1 MEKILVVDDE
11 EQNISYLETLFKAH
25 GFQVM
30 TARNGAK
37 ALEAAREDPPHIII
51 SDILMPVMDGF
62 MLCKEWKND
71 DRLKKIPFVFYTATY
86 TDPKDEK
93 LAMEMGADLFI
104 IKPQEPDILLNLVQ
118 KIMAKFKST
127 ITEPTSEIE
136 LSEEAF
142 LQEHNEALFRKLEKK
157 IRQLEEANQMVQES
171 ETKYRSIFDNSIS
184 GIYRTTKEGRFLTL
198 NSAFYH
204 MLGYSSQE

>member
-104 IKPQEPDILLNLVQ
+104 IKPQEPDILVNLVQ
-118 KIMAKFKST
+118 KVMVKFKSK
-127 ITEPTSEIE
+127 IIEPTSKME
-136 LSEEAF
+136 LSGEAF
-142 LQEHNEALFRKLEKK
+142 LQEHNETLFRKLEKK
-157 IRQLEEANQMVQES
+157 TPSTGRSKSSES
-171 ETKYRSIFDNSIS
+171 KKVKQSIAPFLIIPFQV
-184 GIYRTTKEGRFLTL
+184 IYS
-198 NSAFYH
+198 NN
-204 MLGYSSQE
+204 